1 MNFSNTC
8 FDEKLK
14 TRLENGFSSGRIP
27 HAIIIEGSDEKS
39 RREFASFFA
48 KALLCKGEEKP
59 CMQCS
64 SCKKSESKSHPDYK
78 VYEGKGKTSA
88 VNIGDI
94 RELRNDIYVVPNESD
109 YKIYLVCNAHK
120 MNEYAQNAILKSLE
134 EPPKYVVIML
144 ECEDKS
150 QLLETVRSRA
160 TAFRI
165 GEATENDISQ
175 KKIDESKELSLKIAT
190 AIIEP
195 SEAPLMS
202 ELGKLEKDKQLLQL
216 CIAEMTV
223 VVRDAVVY
231 NKTNE
236 EKNII
241 SNDKECV
248 KILAQRLNVSQMFK
262 IIETLNGIEQDLERN
277 ANNSLLLSRM
287 CYLLR
292 KNAGR

>member
-88 VNIGDI
+88 VNIDDI

-160 TAFRI
+160 TSFRI

-175 KKIDESKELSLKIAT
+175 KKIDESKDIEIKFLNFSKKIT
-190 AIIEP
+190 RLPKGRSI
-195 SEAPLMS
+195 
-202 ELGKLEKDKQLLQL
+202 GKSR
-216 CIAEMTV
+216 TP
-223 VVRDAVVY
+223 
-231 NKTNE
+231 TNVLYY
-236 EKNII
+236 
-241 SNDKECV
+241 C
-248 KILAQRLNVSQMFK
+248 
-262 IIETLNGIEQDLERN
+262 
-277 ANNSLLLSRM
+277 
-287 CYLLR
+287 
-292 KNAGR
+292 